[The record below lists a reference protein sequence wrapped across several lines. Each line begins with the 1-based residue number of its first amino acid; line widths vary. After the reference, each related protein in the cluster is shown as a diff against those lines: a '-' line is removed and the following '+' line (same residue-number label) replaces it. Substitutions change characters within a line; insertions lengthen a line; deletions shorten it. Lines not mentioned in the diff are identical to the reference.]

1 LGGAL
6 FLNLM
11 SPQHNLKSVLP
22 KMIEPLMR
30 FPHFEIIYQKRQ
42 LKAFNRA
49 FQNEPVNNSHS
60 PAFQSLSFRGNKGYA
75 NNIITRPRRERQEP
89 PRKHKTY
96 GAILRI
102 KTATG
107 KEKYAL
113 VQGSYTG
120 KWSFP
125 KGHSNEGELPIE
137 CTLREVAEETGIDK
151 LPEPL
156 EYIQIGYGNYFIFN
170 LDEQIPLIPRDTHEI
185 MNTRWVTLDE
195 MERMPLN
202 ADASV
207 YRKQLAAERE
217 YVN

>member
-1 LGGAL
+1 
-6 FLNLM
+6 
-11 SPQHNLKSVLP
+11 
-22 KMIEPLMR
+22 MIEPLMR
-30 FPHFEIIYQKRQ
+30 SPHFEIIYQKRQ

-49 FQNEPVNNSHS
+49 SEPVSHFQHYNSHS

-75 NNIITRPRRERQEP
+75 NIITRHKPRPMLALQRERQEP
-89 PRKHKTY
+89 PRKHNTY

-102 KTATG
+102 NMTTG
-107 KEKYAL
+107 KKKYAL

-170 LDEQIPLIPRDTHEI
+170 LDEQVSLIPRDTHEI

-202 ADASV
+202 ADASL
-207 YRKQLAAERE
+207 YRKQLMSLSRH
-217 YVN
+217 VD